1 MDGIS
6 ITSNNKKIKVGNR
19 CIGDGE
25 TVFIIA
31 EAGVNH
37 NGDPRLAKRLIDAA
51 AAAGADAVK
60 FQTYHAE
67 NLVSCFAEKAGYQKN
82 TDDAEESQYGMLKKL
97 ELPDDVFREL
107 SDYAK
112 KQKILFLSTPFDE
125 ESVDLLD
132 LAGVPAYKISSGE
145 ITNFPLL
152 KKIAGKKKP
161 VILSTGMATLGEVE
175 AAFHYLKKQGAHDI
189 ILLHCTTSY
198 PAALPC
204 VNLRA
209 METLQCAFQV
219 PVGYSDHTVGIV
231 IPIAAAA
238 MGACVLEKHFTL
250 DKSLPGPD
258 HKASLEPDELRAMVK
273 AIRDVEIAKG
283 DSLKAPTSEEDRNK
297 SSIRKS
303 LVAAKDISEG
313 EIFTKKLIV
322 VKRPGTGIEPRF
334 YSKILGLKAHR
345 PIKKDELVTWDDIAL
360 SEEE

>member
-6 ITSNNKKIKVGNR
+6 IKSTNKKIKIGNR
-19 CIGDGE
+19 VIGDGQP
-25 TVFIIA
+25 VFIIA

-37 NGDPRLAKRLIDAA
+37 NGDPTLAKQLIDKA

-67 NLVSCFAEKAGYQKN
+67 NLVTCTAEKAGYQKN
-82 TDDAEESQYGMLKKL
+82 TSGSEESQYEMLKKL
-97 ELPDDVFREL
+97 ELPDDVFQKL

-112 KQKILFLSTPFDE
+112 KKKILFLSTPFDE

-132 LAGVPAYKISSGE
+132 RTGVPAYKISSGE

-152 KKIAGKKKP
+152 KKIAEKKKP

-175 AAFHYLKKQGAHDI
+175 AAFHYLKKQGAEDI

-198 PAALPC
+198 PAAPPS

-273 AIRDVEIAKG
+273 AIRDVEIARGNGSKKPDEDEELIKKVARRSIVARRDIEPGSCLKEG
-283 DSLKAPTSEEDRNK
+283 D
-297 SSIRKS
+297 
-303 LVAAKDISEG
+303 
-313 EIFTKKLIV
+313 LII
-322 VKRPGTGIEPRF
+322 KRPGTGIEPK
-334 YSKILGLKAHR
+334 YWELILQRKTQSH
-345 PIKKDELVTWDDIAL
+345 IQKDQVIHWDMI
-360 SEEE
+360 E